1 MTKDI
6 EELNKKLKEK
16 YGRFSTTDLANWR
29 VVWSTNQTEKIW
41 TKFTKEGF
49 ELQQEEVREMR
60 KYIYEDQKDLYVLER
75 CLPVPDFAHSKLVEP
90 YSYEPVWFFKDA
102 NGKPLPPAMFAI
114 EFIVDQIS
122 KQASKVVG
130 RKYQSEFDVDG
141 KDAPEAQ
148 EMRLRKLE
156 SELFGNETDVTDA
169 LSHKE
174 GIVVP

>member
-1 MTKDI
+1 MTKEI
-6 EELNKKLKEK
+6 EDLNKTLKAK

-49 ELQQEEVREMR
+49 ELQQEEVRELR
-60 KYIYEDQKDLYVLER
+60 KYIYKDQQDLYVLER
-75 CLPVPDFAHSKLVEP
+75 CLPVPEFVESKLVDKF
-90 YSYEPVWFFKDA
+90 SYEPVWFFKDA
-102 NGKPLPPAMFAI
+102 NGNALPPALFAI
-114 EFIVDQIS
+114 EFIVDQIN
-122 KQASKVVG
+122 KQAAKVVG
-130 RKYQSEFDVDG
+130 RKYQSEFDVDP
-141 KDAPEAQ
+141 KDVREAQ
-148 EMRLRKLE
+148 EARLEKIE